1 MWDAEPSVAMN
12 GWAPITAAQ
21 GWCFYSQLQWLFRG
35 FSCPAIQNPT
45 KLSGVFLPNLTFV
58 SFQNQWIIVPVIA
71 MGMETACLELAIAS
85 LAFWALTVVEVG
97 ISWLTLASLLLLFFS
112 SSKLPSCLCTLPI
125 AHFQAWGCCRRMEPG
140 QICGFFCYLSWLL
153 WP

>member
-1 MWDAEPSVAMN
+1 MWDAEPSIAVN

-112 SSKLPSCLCTLPI
+112 SSKLPSCPCLCQLHI
-125 AHFQAWGCCRRMEPG
+125 SKPG
-140 QICGFFCYLSWLL
+140 AAAGEWNQVRSVGFFCYLSWLL